1 MRPLALLLL
10 LLTFAAPTSTAHG
23 QPVAPLDDVE
33 TLATPAGVLKAL
45 PCASGQCNAIAL
57 GGKEIA
63 GDFSASLFAAWP
75 SREKPELVLYATHA
89 GGNCCLPD
97 LHVLDVAA
105 RPAFE
110 LGKLFRDGERHELR
124 IARGEGGVI
133 ELTGDAGD
141 ASRLGDPLA
150 TTFLY
155 DRARKLVRVRPDA
168 GVPDFFAMAG
178 QHPDA
183 LMGSAAHRG
192 KLVALWGEAGFAD
205 LRHALS
211 VASGMELLAHRFLI
225 GVGCRPHS
233 CGANQGFLAID
244 LRNGDTLAIAQD
256 TLYRQGKP
264 DAIDFAF
271 RTDIPPR
278 GLHPELR
285 ARVEAWLKPTG
296 ARLVIERERI
306 RLDNPRHKQDDTTR

>member
-1 MRPLALLLL
+1 MRPFALLLL
-10 LLTFAAPTSTAHG
+10 LLTIAAPTSTAHG
-23 QPVAPLDDVE
+23 QPVVSLADVE
-33 TLATPAGVLKAL
+33 TLATPAGALKAG
-45 PCASGQCNAIAL
+45 PCASGQCNAITL
-57 GGKEIA
+57 GGRQIA
-63 GDFSASLFAAWP
+63 SDFSVALIAAWP
-75 SREKPELVLYATHA
+75 AREKPELVLYSTHA

-97 LHVLDVAA
+97 LHVLDVST

-124 IARGEGGVI
+124 IERNGGVI
-133 ELTGDAGD
+133 ELTGDAGNT
-141 ASRLGDPLA
+141 SRLGDPLA

-155 DRARKLVRVRPDA
+155 ERTRKRVRVKPDA
-168 GVPDFFAMAG
+168 GVPDFIALLG
-178 QHPDA
+178 EHPDA
-183 LMGSAAHRG
+183 LMGSATHRG

-225 GVGCRPHS
+225 GTGCRPHS

-244 LRNGDTLAIAQD
+244 LRSGDTLAIAQD

-306 RLDNPRHKQDDTTR
+306 RLDNPRHPADDTTR